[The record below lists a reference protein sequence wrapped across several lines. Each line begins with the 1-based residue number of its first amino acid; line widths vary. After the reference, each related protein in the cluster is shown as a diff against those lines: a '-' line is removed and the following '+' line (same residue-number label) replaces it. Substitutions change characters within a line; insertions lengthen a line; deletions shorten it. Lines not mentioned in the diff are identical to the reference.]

1 MADVTKT
8 AMPQLR
14 GNSSNKSM
22 WWCSR
27 GHRVVEWVE
36 RADAIAPGNQAPG
49 PEVLHRKTKGVK
61 LNKTSIIS
69 GELTN
74 GNKVFDYVGGTRT
87 LSRWRG
93 PTWVEPVAVIG
104 SIVPSPTMME
114 EGVEELGG

>member
-1 MADVTKT
+1 MADATKM

-27 GHRVVEWVE
+27 GRRVVDWVE

-61 LNKTSIIS
+61 VNRTSIIS

-74 GNKVFDYVGGTRT
+74 RDKVFDYVGGNKN
-87 LSRWRG
+87 
-93 PTWVEPVAVIG
+93 
-104 SIVPSPTMME
+104 IV
-114 EGVEELGG
+114 